1 VDLVKGSSGGDLEHE
16 ASQLRDRLA
25 DAELDLATLDSELM
39 AFQSDYMRQVGFVM
53 AQVHDLEAQ
62 IATLVAERSH
72 SAADARAAEAARE
85 QAYRSTAEANAVPP
99 PPGPPPTDD
108 LKKLFRDAAKRLHPD
123 LFGDEAGRAHAEAF
137 MKRLNA
143 AYMAGDAEAMVD
155 LVRQWEASPLGT
167 APHDDARAAR
177 EIAAL
182 RLAVAKAEERLREAR
197 ESQLAD
203 LLERVM
209 AAAAAGG
216 DLMAEM
222 RANANHALADARA
235 RLADVSSRA

>member
-1 VDLVKGSSGGDLEHE
+1 VDLVKGSSGDLEHE
-16 ASQLRDRLA
+16 ATQLRDRLA
-25 DAELDLATLDSELM
+25 DAELDLATLDSELN
-39 AFQSDYMRQVGFVM
+39 AFQADYMRQVGTVM

-62 IATLVAERSH
+62 IAALVAERSG
-72 SAADARAAEAARE
+72 SAGDRRMADAARE
-85 QAYRSTAEANAVPP
+85 QAYRSTAEANAVAP
-99 PPGPPPTDD
+99 PPGPPPTED

-123 LFGDEAGRAHAEAF
+123 LFADEAGRAHAEAF
-137 MKRLNA
+137 MKRLNS
-143 AYMAGDAEAMVD
+143 AYMAGDAEAIVN

-167 APHDDARAAR
+167 APHDDARVAR

-182 RLAVAKAEERLREAR
+182 RLAVAAAEERLRHAR

-222 RANANHALADARA
+222 RQGAHAALADARA
-235 RLADVSSRA
+235 RLASVSSKP